1 MKTGDTFQV
10 TEAHLDKAIKNKEKD
25 YPQFK
30 ICQDCLVSVAASD
43 KFGVEVTT
51 SVGHICEEKDG
62 RDWYSIKTDLIHL
75 FDNEDYSEIRSSLP
89 TTIVIGEVYEGQN

>member
-1 MKTGDTFQV
+1 MKPGDTFEV
-10 TEAHLDKAIKNKEKD
+10 TEEHLEKAIKNKEKD

-43 KFGVEVTT
+43 KFGVEVST
-51 SVGHICEEKDG
+51 SIGYISEEKYV

-89 TTIVIGEVYEGQN
+89 TTLVIGEAYEGQN